1 MALRRG
7 QNRGGGVN
15 QQLPSRLAL
24 PIKCVVDKE
33 GHLIAVDAAIRRLHA
48 SNGGQEG
55 GVLAVPALLGL
66 AKLCF
71 NTGLKLERNV
81 YVADKEHDLQ
91 LWVEVEKQDENV
103 LLSIV
108 GWQERQ
114 TSTSNRQPFISNIS
128 RPIVRTHPQSMQI
141 SSAGIIL
148 RASRSL
154 LETFGNDFIAADFDK
169 HFELVE
175 EQISLADLFHAPGSI
190 PERLRV
196 KHRSTEI
203 ERVSLVDPV
212 KTETG
217 AIAGLHLVFMLPAEG
232 DESSEDPSTNQ
243 RPSQSG
249 MGLGKHFANAVRQP
263 LGRILANAETIGSE
277 LNGPILEQY
286 SSYAKDI
293 ASAAKHLS
301 ELVGDLEDLDAID
314 RPEFKVAREP
324 VELGDIARRVVG
336 LLALKAADHQITL
349 LPPEMDKQ
357 CHVVGEFRRVLQI
370 VLNLVGNAIRYSPGG
385 TAIRIDI
392 HPENSSISVEDE
404 GPGIPLEDR
413 ERVFTKFERLG
424 RSGDGGSGL
433 GLYISRKLAL
443 AMGGELNIE
452 SGVTGGARFT
462 LSLPIS

>member
-1 MALRRG
+1 
-7 QNRGGGVN
+7 
-15 QQLPSRLAL
+15 
-24 PIKCVVDKE
+24 
-33 GHLIAVDAAIRRLHA
+33 
-48 SNGGQEG
+48 
-55 GVLAVPALLGL
+55 
-66 AKLCF
+66 
-71 NTGLKLERNV
+71 
-81 YVADKEHDLQ
+81 
-91 LWVEVEKQDENV
+91 
-103 LLSIV
+103 
-108 GWQERQ
+108 
-114 TSTSNRQPFISNIS
+114 
-128 RPIVRTHPQSMQI
+128 MQI
-141 SSAGIIL
+141 SPAGIIL

-212 KTETG
+212 KTEMG

-243 RPSQSG
+243 RPSHIG

-324 VELGDIARRVVG
+324 IELGDIARRVVG

-349 LPPEMDKQ
+349 VRQLD
-357 CHVVGEFRRVLQI
+357 
-370 VLNLVGNAIRYSPGG
+370 Y
-385 TAIRIDI
+385 RIDKLADI
-392 HPENSSISVEDE
+392 FDFGLHVHGD
-404 GPGIPLEDR
+404 DDV
-413 ERVFTKFERLG
+413 ERVFNLGDEIHDGQAVPLKIAGKGGCIAQLDAFFVERLDQFLELVEHFAAVSHQSSLTIICSALG
-424 RSGDGGSGL
+424 RRLRRQKGDLWQMPIANLAPYTSRRLLSGHRAWRFEAAKAKQAGLLCHQSPNQGGSYSSPGPGSAWHSIHAPTDRPKL
-433 GLYISRKLAL
+433 QQKAAGAVRK
-443 AMGGELNIE
+443 
-452 SGVTGGARFT
+452 S
-462 LSLPIS
+462 S